1 MKQISLAVYTVAVM
15 FLVLENGTAQKVNFS
30 NKQQVIEP
38 SDEKPKN
45 ADKAVKPKSF
55 EALNG
60 VRAASSCY
68 NCDCQC
74 DSYGWADSKG
84 RFIGNCVR

>member
-1 MKQISLAVYTVAVM
+1 MKLISLTHYAVAAII
-15 FLVLENGTAQKVNFS
+15 LVLENGTAQKVNFS

-38 SDEKPKN
+38 SEEKPKN
-45 ADKAVKPKSF
+45 ADEAVKPKSF
-55 EALNG
+55 KELNG
-60 VRAASSCY
+60 LRAASSCY

>member
-1 MKQISLAVYTVAVM
+1 MKLISLTHYAVAAII
-15 FLVLENGTAQKVNFS
+15 LVLENGTAQKVNFS
-30 NKQQVIEP
+30 NKQQVIELN
-38 SDEKPKN
+38 DEKPKI

-55 EALNG
+55 KELNG
-60 VRAASSCY
+60 LRAASSCY